1 MISENCITESSFCK
15 NVSNAVDY
23 HSLPRFRWYSYK
35 EGFSPNLVEEAIA
48 RVGIGQNDYILDPFN
63 GNGTVTLTAS
73 INNIK
78 SVGIEVNP
86 FVAFMSNTKLEN
98 SSSKELSNN
107 IDKILSLAYKGKI
120 SPLSSFSTFS
130 EKSRK
135 SKWLF
140 NSEILNSFE
149 AGWQSVKNVPKAQK
163 KIIQLSLIGAA
174 MDNCNAVK
182 DGKCLKYRS
191 NWQNRA
197 FDKDN
202 FIKSLKERL
211 IKNEEDLEKSIIEQK
226 AQIINEDSRKAIKML
241 PKEYKLCIT
250 SPPYLNSFDYTD
262 IYRPELFL
270 GKFVNTPQ
278 ELKELRF
285 KTIRSHVEIALPK
298 PIHNEFGEIYHS
310 IYQKINNSE
319 RNWSKQIP
327 VMIQS
332 YFEDMQ
338 DILCSLLYKAKKGGE
353 LWLVVANS
361 VYVGTEIPVDL
372 ILTEIGTKN
381 GWKLKRIE
389 VLRYIYRRKT
399 KYCGDINKVRE
410 SLIVLRKD

>member
-1 MISENCITESSFCK
+1 SNRCSKASISS
-15 NVSNAVDY
+15 
-23 HSLPRFRWYSYK
+23 
-35 EGFSPNLVEEAIA
+35 GFSFIYL
-48 RVGIGQNDYILDPFN
+48 IL
-63 GNGTVTLTAS
+63 
-73 INNIK
+73 
-78 SVGIEVNP
+78 
-86 FVAFMSNTKLEN
+86 
-98 SSSKELSNN
+98 
-107 IDKILSLAYKGKI
+107 
-120 SPLSSFSTFS
+120 
-130 EKSRK
+130 R
-135 SKWLF
+135 
-140 NSEILNSFE
+140 
-149 AGWQSVKNVPKAQK
+149 
-163 KIIQLSLIGAA
+163 
-174 MDNCNAVK
+174 
-182 DGKCLKYRS
+182 
-191 NWQNRA
+191 
-197 FDKDN
+197 
-202 FIKSLKERL
+202 
-211 IKNEEDLEKSIIEQK
+211 
-226 AQIINEDSRKAIKML
+226 QIYGLYA
-241 PKEYKLCIT
+241 T
-250 SPPYLNSFDYTD
+250 SPNKCDIILFLLL